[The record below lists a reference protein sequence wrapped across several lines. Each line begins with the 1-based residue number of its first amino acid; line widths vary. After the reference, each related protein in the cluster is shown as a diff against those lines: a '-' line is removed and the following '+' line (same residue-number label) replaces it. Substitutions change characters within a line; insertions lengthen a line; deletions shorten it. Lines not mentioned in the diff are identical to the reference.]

1 MAMVAVFASCSQEE
15 ADSPLNTYTL
25 TGYADMESRTAFGR
39 PGTSSIP
46 FQWSDNDYIYVGSTK
61 SEPISNGGSSATFT
75 FNTTPSDD
83 NVFYNM
89 TGSSN
94 QADVKAIQTIGNL
107 GTNGDFGY
115 GAISN
120 GSFTLNHATS
130 YLWFDVTSSHNS
142 SVTLQSVKVSA
153 DVNISGKAIWNGT
166 SLGSVS
172 EGNKS
177 IELTVGQTLSST
189 NDNVWAMVVLP
200 NLASKSF
207 KVTYKLKVGNNTRY
221 YTETITGKQNFT
233 SGKTQKVS
241 LEITNNSGRVVKQWR
256 LSTMLELT

>member
-1 MAMVAVFASCSQEE
+1 MKKLWTLMAMVAVFASCSQEE

-75 FNTTPSDD
+75 FNTTPLND

-115 GAISN
+115 GTISN

-130 YLWFDVTSSHNS
+130 YLWFDV
-142 SVTLQSVKVSA
+142 
-153 DVNISGKAIWNGT
+153 KANEWE
-166 SLGSVS
+166 S
-172 EGNKS
+172 
-177 IELTVGQTLSST
+177 
-189 NDNVWAMVVLP
+189 
-200 NLASKSF
+200 
-207 KVTYKLKVGNNTRY
+207 YKKK
-221 YTETITGKQNFT
+221 I
-233 SGKTQKVS
+233 
-241 LEITNNSGRVVKQWR
+241 
-256 LSTMLELT
+256 